1 MACVILW
8 TSIFLLPT
16 ILQKNQPRQN
26 KQYHPINP
34 HNKGFENLNRKAA
47 RSGGFSVWCQYR
59 ESLQPAMET
68 TPSYVVPPS
77 NILMFATAYKKTV
90 WRITGTSRCTKSC

>member
-1 MACVILW
+1 MAYVILW
-8 TSIFLLPT
+8 TSIFLSPITLRER
-16 ILQKNQPRQN
+16 QPRQN

-34 HNKGFENLNRKAA
+34 HNKGFEHLNRKAA

-59 ESLQPAMET
+59 ESLQPTNET
-68 TPSYVVPPS
+68 TPFVVVPPS
-77 NILMFATAYKKTV
+77 NILMFATAYKETV